1 MLDTLCFFF
10 SFSPPNKIGDRFIC
24 RTLKQKLYDKALTIG
39 LQGYAQLYVHQ
50 ELPRFWV
57 CKMGWEEIFPFYCFE
72 KIRFQL

>member
-1 MLDTLCFFF
+1 
-10 SFSPPNKIGDRFIC
+10 
-24 RTLKQKLYDKALTIG
+24 LKQKLYDKALTIG